1 MDDKKIKI
9 FALGIVIALPFF
21 FFFMFKPLSKIKRP
35 KTPQRLYATDTLQV
49 LDDKGNLKI
58 DSVYHRIPNSKLQT
72 LNGDSLELD
81 SLAGNIYV
89 LDFFFASCGGICPT
103 LSSSLERV
111 QQAFVKD
118 HNFKIVSITVD
129 PKHDSLPELRA
140 YADRFN
146 AVPGKWYF
154 LRTSKEDVYEL
165 AKDGFYVT
173 AKDNDGTGNEAFIHS
188 EKLVLVDWNG
198 NIRGYYSGVD
208 SVRVNKLM
216 GDIVL
221 LLRETEIGFK
231 FKNGKKLL

>member
-58 DSVYHRIPNSKLQT
+58 DSVYHRIPNYKLQT

-81 SLAGNIYV
+81 SLAGNICV

-221 LLRETEIGFK
+221 LLRETEKGFK

>member
-1 MDDKKIKI
+1 
-9 FALGIVIALPFF
+9 
-21 FFFMFKPLSKIKRP
+21 
-35 KTPQRLYATDTLQV
+35 
-49 LDDKGNLKI
+49 
-58 DSVYHRIPNSKLQT
+58 
-72 LNGDSLELD
+72 
-81 SLAGNIYV
+81 
-89 LDFFFASCGGICPT
+89 
-103 LSSSLERV
+103 
-111 QQAFVKD
+111 
-118 HNFKIVSITVD
+118 
-129 PKHDSLPELRA
+129 
-140 YADRFN
+140 
-146 AVPGKWYF
+146 

-221 LLRETEIGFK
+221 LLRETEKGFK